1 MPPRTASHRALA
13 TIVLAFTVS
22 AAVAPR
28 AAAQGGGEVG
38 RRTTP
43 PVRAGARLYGTVV
56 DAATGLPLA
65 GVRIVTPSVS
75 TVAVSDSG
83 GRFDLTGIP
92 PGLVRFHIS
101 AAGFPRVTMS
111 LAFTPGEEMERT
123 LELDSATVEA
133 APAARALPQM
143 TIEADAPAPNWL
155 RDFERRRSTGRGH
168 YLTREQV
175 ESRGGMRLSDV
186 VQTLRGVS
194 FDCGGGGS
202 TCHIRM
208 TRAPMQCYPEYWVDG
223 QLNNA
228 WGPVIPVR
236 DIEALEVY
244 TGPSDTPGEF
254 AGRNSGCGSIV
265 IWTRAGPRAQQP
277 SADRTRP

>member
-1 MPPRTASHRALA
+1 MPPRTRSLAIA
-13 TIVLAFTVS
+13 TIALAFT
-22 AAVAPR
+22 ALAPDL
-28 AAAQGGGEVG
+28 AAQGGGEVG
-38 RRTTP
+38 RRTP
-43 PVRAGARLYGTVV
+43 APSRAARLYGTVV
-56 DAATGLPLA
+56 DAATGLPLP
-65 GVRIVTPSVS
+65 GVRIVTTSVS
-75 TVAVSDSG
+75 TVAVSDSA
-83 GRFDLTGIP
+83 GRFDLPGIP

-111 LAFTPGEEMERT
+111 LAFTAGEEMERT

-143 TIEADAPAPNWL
+143 TIEATPVVPNWL
-155 RDFERRRSTGRGH
+155 RDFERRRETGRGH

-186 VQTLRGVS
+186 VQTLRGVTL
-194 FDCGGGGS
+194 DCGGGGS

-236 DIEALEVY
+236 DIEAIEVY

-254 AGRNSGCGSIV
+254 SGRNSGCGTIV
-265 IWTRAGPRAQQP
+265 LWTRSGPRAQQSSP
-277 SADRTRP
+277 AGRPRP